1 MKPLPSGCLRYHW
14 GCRELG
20 RKQVQNVSCGVKRNT
35 EEQSKGVQGSMGGW
49 ATALRGAGEVSPTRG
64 HLSGDKGLETRR
76 QGAAGD
82 KGLSQ
87 VGVWAAG
94 GHVAGG
100 EARALVL
107 RGH

>member
-1 MKPLPSGCLRYHW
+1 
-14 GCRELG
+14 
-20 RKQVQNVSCGVKRNT
+20 
-35 EEQSKGVQGSMGGW
+35 MGGW

-107 RGH
+107 RATEQGRGEAAGRGRWGCGSERWAPHGPRRLSRLGRGRRVGGGRWF

>member
-1 MKPLPSGCLRYHW
+1 
-14 GCRELG
+14 
-20 RKQVQNVSCGVKRNT
+20 
-35 EEQSKGVQGSMGGW
+35 MGGW
-49 ATALRGAGEVSPTRG
+49 AAALRGAGEVSPTRG
-64 HLSGDKGLETRR
+64 HLSRACRR
-76 QGAAGD
+76 P
-82 KGLSQ
+82 GLSQ